1 MLTHLHE
8 AGEPWQGWAAPRA
21 LPQVG
26 GTGRPLFVSI
36 YQGLEAKEGEM
47 RKQLKLLTS
56 LPPPSAARACGNVL
70 PCLLN
75 YMKTQEPWGTGN
87 KSS

>member
-26 GTGRPLFVSI
+26 GTGRPLFVSV
-36 YQGLEAKEGEM
+36 YQGLEAK
-47 RKQLKLLTS
+47 
-56 LPPPSAARACGNVL
+56 
-70 PCLLN
+70 
-75 YMKTQEPWGTGN
+75 
-87 KSS
+87 